1 MQIHEIAS
9 GTRIAAPRRSAMTR
23 AVNLRSL
30 ALCSALVCTAMVGCA
45 RPEPRSAVNADIAVA
60 TTQLSAADVETDM
73 PKVGKTQHAVEVA
86 DDDAE
91 KKDPS
96 RRHDDKRS
104 GGGFSG
110 YK

>member
-1 MQIHEIAS
+1 
-9 GTRIAAPRRSAMTR
+9 MTR
-23 AVNLRSL
+23 AVNLRPLL
-30 ALCSALVCTAMVGCA
+30 ACSFLACTAVVGCA
-45 RPEPRSAVNADIAVA
+45 RPEPRSVVNADSAVA

-73 PKVGKTQHAVEVA
+73 PKVGKTQHAVEVT
-86 DDDAE
+86 DDDAP
-91 KKDPS
+91 KKDAS

>member
-1 MQIHEIAS
+1 
-9 GTRIAAPRRSAMTR
+9 MTR
-23 AVNLRSL
+23 AVNLCTLASL
-30 ALCSALVCTAMVGCA
+30 TFASALAAAAMVGCA
-45 RPEPRSAVNADIAVA
+45 RPEPRSVVNTDAVA
-60 TTQLSAADVETDM
+60 TTRLSAADVETDM
-73 PKVGKTQHAVEVA
+73 PKVGKTQHAVEVT
-86 DDDAE
+86 DDDAP